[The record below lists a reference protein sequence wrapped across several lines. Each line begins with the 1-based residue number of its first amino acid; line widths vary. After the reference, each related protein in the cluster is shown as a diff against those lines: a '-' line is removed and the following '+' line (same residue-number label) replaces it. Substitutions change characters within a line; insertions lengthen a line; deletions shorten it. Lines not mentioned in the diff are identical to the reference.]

1 MTADKIQRWALYVS
15 QFCYKTM
22 VKRRHDK
29 NADFFPK
36 SADNSPPTT
45 ETEHYGAGCFLALV
59 RRFDPLWQKLLLNL
73 PQKTLCS

>member
-29 NADFFPK
+29 NADFFPRVLI
-36 SADNSPPTT
+36 T
-45 ETEHYGAGCFLALV
+45 HHQ
-59 RRFDPLWQKLLLNL
+59 PLKQSTMGLDVF
-73 PQKTLCS
+73 